1 MAAFRSSPS
10 SRRPYSWTSA
20 RLRNDVSMTSL
31 LSLLGAL
38 LVAIGASVQAL
49 RWLLTEGGVMRSR
62 RALAATRTEHRELRR
77 AVKRAQTDWT
87 AWTLVAAGAW
97 FVTIAELTA
106 ALG

>member
-1 MAAFRSSPS
+1 MAAFWSSPWF
-10 SRRPYSWTSA
+10 RRPYSWTSA
-20 RLRNDVSMTSL
+20 CLRNDVSMTSM

-62 RALAATRTEHRELRR
+62 RALAATRTEHRELRG